1 MSAAGD
7 KIRQSEYDWNER
19 MLMDNLLGT
28 LLFMAIIGA
37 AIGGVTNHL
46 AIKMLFRPHEAK
58 YIKNWRVPFTPGLI
72 PKRRD
77 ELAKQLGLTV
87 VNYLL
92 TPETFRKKFFSKDI
106 QDKVEQFVQA
116 KVQETIFTE
125 DKTIQDWLNLAGFSN
140 MPTTIEQKVEA
151 IVVGQFESVKNTLS
165 TRSIRTLLSA
175 DIQNTIDAKIPVA
188 VGHILEKGEE
198 YFLSAEGELT
208 IKAMIDDFLSSKGSL
223 GGMINMFLGDSSSL
237 VGKVQ
242 RELVK
247 FLQTPGTNSLLT
259 KIFMQEW
266 EKLKDRPAMDYLEDI
281 NFEPILANLQSY
293 VKEQLAVAERLNHPI
308 SYYWPEGSSW
318 MQESVVPRLIEKA
331 FIQAEDKLEDVLKR
345 LNLQEVV
352 REQVDSFPVAKLEEL
367 VLGISK
373 REFKMIT
380 VLGAVLG
387 GLIGVVQGLIVHFI

>member
-1 MSAAGD
+1 VA
-7 KIRQSEYDWNER
+7 
-19 MLMDNLLGT
+19 

-46 AIKMLFRPHEAK
+46 AIKMLFRPYKAI

-106 QDKVEQFVQA
+106 QDKVEHFVQT
-116 KVQETIFTE
+116 KVEETIFTN
-125 DKTIQDWLNLAGFSN
+125 DKTIQDWLNLAGFSHL
-140 MPTTIEQKVEA
+140 PTTIEQKVEA
-151 IVVGQFESVKNTLS
+151 IVEGQFSSVKNTLS
-165 TRSIRTLLSA
+165 TKSIRTLLSD

-188 VGHILEKGEE
+188 VQHILEKGED
-198 YFLSAEGELT
+198 YFLSPEGEMT

-247 FLQTPGTNSLLT
+247 FLQAPGTTTLLT
-259 KIFMQEW
+259 KIFSQEW
-266 EKLKDRPAMDYLEDI
+266 EKLKDRPAMDFLQDVQ
-281 NFEPILANLQSY
+281 FDPILSKLQVY
-293 VKEQLAVAERLNHPI
+293 VKEQLAISERLNQPI
-308 SYYWPEGSSW
+308 SYYWPEGNDW
-318 MQESVVPRLIEKA
+318 AKYTVIPQVIEKA
-331 FIQAEDKLEDVLKR
+331 FVKAEEKLEDVLKR

-352 REQVDSFPVAKLEEL
+352 REQVDSFPVEKLEEL

-387 GLIGVVQGLIVHFI
+387 GLIGIVQGLIVYFI

>member
-1 MSAAGD
+1 
-7 KIRQSEYDWNER
+7 
-19 MLMDNLLGT
+19 MDNFIVT

-46 AIKMLFRPHEAK
+46 AIKMLFRPHNAI

-106 QDKVEQFVQA
+106 QEKVEQFVQT
-116 KVQETIFTE
+116 KVEETIFTN
-125 DKTIQDWLNLAGFSN
+125 DKTIQDWLNIAGFAH
-140 MPTTIEQKVEA
+140 MPATIEQKVEA
-151 IVVGQFESVKNTLS
+151 IVEGQFASVKNTLS
-165 TRSIRTLLSA
+165 TKSIRTLLSD

-188 VGHILEKGEE
+188 VQHILEKGED
-198 YFLSAEGELT
+198 YFLSPEGEMT

-247 FLQTPGTNSLLT
+247 FLQAPGTTTLLT
-259 KIFMQEW
+259 KIFSQEW
-266 EKLKDRPAMDYLEDI
+266 EKFKDRPAMDFLQDVQ
-281 NFEPILANLQSY
+281 FDPILSKLQVY
-293 VKEQLAVAERLNHPI
+293 VKEQLAISERLNQPI
-308 SYYWPEGSSW
+308 SYYWPEGNDW
-318 MQESVVPRLIEKA
+318 AKYTVIPQVIEKA
-331 FIQAEDKLEDVLKR
+331 FVKAEEKLEDVLKR

-352 REQVDSFPVAKLEEL
+352 REQVDSFPVEKLEEL

-387 GLIGVVQGLIVHFI
+387 GLIGIVQGLIVYFI

>member
-1 MSAAGD
+1 
-7 KIRQSEYDWNER
+7 
-19 MLMDNLLGT
+19 MDNFIVT

-46 AIKMLFRPHEAK
+46 AIKMLFRPYKAI

-106 QDKVEQFVQA
+106 QDKVEHFVQT
-116 KVQETIFTE
+116 KVEETIFTN
-125 DKTIQDWLNLAGFSN
+125 DKTIQDWLNLAGFAHL
-140 MPTTIEQKVEA
+140 PTTVEQKVEA
-151 IVVGQFESVKNTLS
+151 IVEGQFSSVKNTLS
-165 TRSIRTLLSA
+165 TKSIRTLLSD

-188 VGHILEKGEE
+188 VQHILEKGED
-198 YFLSAEGELT
+198 YFLSPEGEMT

-247 FLQTPGTNSLLT
+247 FLQAPGTTTLLT
-259 KIFMQEW
+259 KIFLQEW
-266 EKLKDRPAMDYLEDI
+266 EKLKDRPAMDFLQDVQ
-281 NFEPILANLQSY
+281 FDPILSKLQVY
-293 VKEQLAVAERLNHPI
+293 VKEQLAISERLNQPI
-308 SYYWPEGSSW
+308 SYYWPEGNDW
-318 MQESVVPRLIEKA
+318 AKYTVIPQAIEKA
-331 FIQAEDKLEDVLKR
+331 FVKAEEKLEDVLKR

-352 REQVDSFPVAKLEEL
+352 REQVDSFPVEKLEEL

-387 GLIGVVQGLIVHFI
+387 GLIGIVQGLIVYFI

>member
-1 MSAAGD
+1 
-7 KIRQSEYDWNER
+7 
-19 MLMDNLLGT
+19 MDNFIVT

-46 AIKMLFRPHEAK
+46 AIKMLFRPYKAI

-106 QDKVEQFVQA
+106 QDKVEHFVQT
-116 KVQETIFTE
+116 KVEETIFTN
-125 DKTIQDWLNLAGFSN
+125 DKTIQDWLNLAGFAHL
-140 MPTTIEQKVEA
+140 PTTIEQKVEA
-151 IVVGQFESVKNTLS
+151 IVEGQFSSVKNTLS
-165 TRSIRTLLSA
+165 TKSIRTLLSD

-188 VGHILEKGEE
+188 VQHILEKGED
-198 YFLSAEGELT
+198 YFLSPEGEMT

-247 FLQTPGTNSLLT
+247 FLQAPGTTTLLT
-259 KIFMQEW
+259 KIFSQEW
-266 EKLKDRPAMDYLEDI
+266 EKLKDRPAMDFLQDVQ
-281 NFEPILANLQSY
+281 FDPILSKLQVY
-293 VKEQLAVAERLNHPI
+293 VKEQLAISERLNQPI
-308 SYYWPEGSSW
+308 SYYWPEGNDW
-318 MQESVVPRLIEKA
+318 AKYTVIPQAIEKA
-331 FIQAEDKLEDVLKR
+331 FVKAEEKLEDVLKR
-345 LNLQEVV
+345 LNLKEVV
-352 REQVDSFPVAKLEEL
+352 REQVDSFPVEKLEEL

-387 GLIGVVQGLIVHFI
+387 GLIGIVQGLIVYFI

>member
-1 MSAAGD
+1 
-7 KIRQSEYDWNER
+7 
-19 MLMDNLLGT
+19 MDNFLVT
-28 LLFMAIIGA
+28 LLFMAVIGA

-46 AIKMLFRPHEAK
+46 AIKMLFRPHEAI

-106 QDKVEQFVQA
+106 QDKVEQFVQT
-116 KVQETIFTE
+116 KVEETIFTN
-125 DKTIQDWLNLAGFSN
+125 DKTIQDWLTLAGFSN
-140 MPTTIEQKVEA
+140 MPATIEQKVEA
-151 IVVGQFESVKNTLS
+151 IVEGQFESVKNTLS
-165 TRSIRTLLSA
+165 TKSIRTLLSA
-175 DIQNTIDAKIPVA
+175 DIQNAIDAKIPVA
-188 VGHILEKGEE
+188 VGHILEKGED
-198 YFLSAEGELT
+198 YFLSPEGEMT

-237 VGKVQ
+237 VAKVQ

-247 FLQTPGTNSLLT
+247 FMQAPGTSALLT
-259 KIFMQEW
+259 KIFTQEW
-266 EKLKDRPAMDYLEDI
+266 EKLKERPAMDFLQDI
-281 NFEPILANLQSY
+281 RFEPILLKLQTY
-293 VKEQLAVAERLNHPI
+293 VKEQLAVEERLNHPI
-308 SYYWPEGSSW
+308 SHYWPEGNSW
-318 MQESVVPRLIEKA
+318 MKETIIPQVIEKA
-331 FIQAEDKLEDVLKR
+331 FVKAEDKLEDVLER

-387 GLIGVVQGLIVHFI
+387 GLIGIVQGLIVYFI

>member
-1 MSAAGD
+1 
-7 KIRQSEYDWNER
+7 
-19 MLMDNLLGT
+19 MDNFIVT

-46 AIKMLFRPHEAK
+46 AIKMLFRPHNAI

-106 QDKVEQFVQA
+106 QEKVEQFVQT
-116 KVQETIFTE
+116 KVEETIFTN
-125 DKTIQDWLNLAGFSN
+125 DKTIQDWLNIAGFAH
-140 MPTTIEQKVEA
+140 MPATIEQKVEA
-151 IVVGQFESVKNTLS
+151 IVEGQFASVKNTLS
-165 TRSIRTLLSA
+165 TKSIRTLLSS
-175 DIQNTIDAKIPVA
+175 DMQDTLDAKIPVA
-188 VGHILEKGEE
+188 VNHILEKGEN
-198 YFLSAEGELT
+198 YFLSPEGEMT
-208 IKAMIDDFLSSKGSL
+208 IKAMIDDFLSSKGSF

-247 FLQTPGTNSLLT
+247 FLQAPGTSTLLT
-259 KIFMQEW
+259 KIFTQEW
-266 EKLKDRPAMDYLEDI
+266 EKLKDRPAMDFLQDMQ
-281 NFEPILANLQSY
+281 FDPILSKLQMY
-293 VKEQLAVAERLNHPI
+293 VKEQLAVAERLNQPI
-308 SYYWPEGSSW
+308 SYYWPEGNEW
-318 MQESVVPRLIEKA
+318 MKHSVIPQAIEKA
-331 FIQAEDKLEDVLKR
+331 FVKAEEKLEDVLTR

-352 REQVDSFPVAKLEEL
+352 REQVDSFPVEKLEEL

-387 GLIGVVQGLIVHFI
+387 GLIGIVQGLIVYFI

>member
-1 MSAAGD
+1 
-7 KIRQSEYDWNER
+7 
-19 MLMDNLLGT
+19 MDNFIVT

-46 AIKMLFRPHEAK
+46 AIKMLFRPYKAI

-106 QDKVEQFVQA
+106 QEKVEHFVQT
-116 KVQETIFTE
+116 KVEETIFTN
-125 DKTIQDWLNLAGFSN
+125 DKTIQDWLNLAGFAHL
-140 MPTTIEQKVEA
+140 PTTIEQKVEA
-151 IVVGQFESVKNTLS
+151 IVEGQFSSVKNTLS
-165 TRSIRTLLSA
+165 TKSIRSLLSD

-188 VGHILEKGEE
+188 VQHILEKGED
-198 YFLSAEGELT
+198 YFLSPEGEMT

-247 FLQTPGTNSLLT
+247 FLQAPGTTTLLT
-259 KIFMQEW
+259 KIFSQEW
-266 EKLKDRPAMDYLEDI
+266 EKLKDRPAMDFLQDVQ
-281 NFEPILANLQSY
+281 FDPILSKLQVY
-293 VKEQLAVAERLNHPI
+293 VKEQLRVSERLNQPI
-308 SYYWPEGSSW
+308 SYYWPEGNDW
-318 MQESVVPRLIEKA
+318 AKYTVIPQVIEKA
-331 FIQAEDKLEDVLKR
+331 FVKAEEKLEDVLKR

-352 REQVDSFPVAKLEEL
+352 REQVDSFPVEKLEEL

-380 VLGAVLG
+380 ILGAVLG
-387 GLIGVVQGLIVHFI
+387 GLIGIVQGLIVNFI

>member
-1 MSAAGD
+1 
-7 KIRQSEYDWNER
+7 
-19 MLMDNLLGT
+19 MDNFIVT
-28 LLFMAIIGA
+28 LIFMAVIGA
-37 AIGGVTNHL
+37 AIGGITNHL
-46 AIKMLFRPHEAK
+46 AIKMLFRPHNAI

-116 KVQETIFTE
+116 KVEETIFTN
-125 DKTIQDWLNLAGFSN
+125 DKTIQDWLSLAGFSN
-140 MPTTIEQKVEA
+140 MPATIEQKVEA
-151 IVVGQFESVKNTLS
+151 IVEGQFESVKNTLS
-165 TRSIRTLLSA
+165 TKSIRTLLSA

-188 VGHILEKGEE
+188 VDHILEKGED
-198 YFLSAEGELT
+198 YFLSPEGELT

-237 VGKVQ
+237 MSKVQ
-242 RELVK
+242 RELIK
-247 FLQTPGTNSLLT
+247 FLQKPGTSALLT
-259 KIFMQEW
+259 KIFTQEL
-266 EKLKDRPAMDYLEDI
+266 EKLKDRPAMDFLQDI
-281 NFEPILANLQSY
+281 HFEQILSKLQTY
-293 VKEQLAVAERLNHPI
+293 VKEQLALEERLNYPI
-308 SYYWPEGSSW
+308 SHYWPEGNSW
-318 MQESVVPRLIEKA
+318 MKETVIPQAIEKA
-331 FIQAEDKLEDVLKR
+331 FVKAEEKLEDVLKR

-352 REQVDSFPVAKLEEL
+352 REQVDSFPVEKLEEL

-387 GLIGVVQGLIVHFI
+387 GLIGIVQGLIVYFI

>member
-1 MSAAGD
+1 
-7 KIRQSEYDWNER
+7 
-19 MLMDNLLGT
+19 MDNFLVT

-46 AIKMLFRPHEAK
+46 AIKMLFRPHEAI

-77 ELAKQLGLTV
+77 ELARQLGLTV

-106 QDKVEQFVQA
+106 QDKVEQFVQT
-116 KVQETIFTE
+116 KVEETIFTN
-125 DKTIQDWLNLAGFSN
+125 DKTIQDWLTLAGFSH
-140 MPTTIEQKVEA
+140 MPTTIENKIEA
-151 IVVGQFESVKNTLS
+151 IVEGQFESMKNTLS
-165 TRSIRTLLSA
+165 TKSIHTLLSA
-175 DIQNTIDAKIPVA
+175 DIQQTIDAKIPVA
-188 VGHILEKGEE
+188 VRHILEKGED
-198 YFLSAEGELT
+198 YFLSPEGELT

-237 VGKVQ
+237 VAKVQ
-242 RELVK
+242 RELIK
-247 FLQTPGTNSLLT
+247 FLQAPGTTALLT
-259 KIFMQEW
+259 KIFTQEW
-266 EKLKDRPAMDYLEDI
+266 DKLKERPAMDFLQDI
-281 NFEPILANLQSY
+281 RFDLLLMKVQGY
-293 VKEQLAVAERLNHPI
+293 VKEQLAVEERLKQPI
-308 SYYWPEGSSW
+308 SYYWPEGNTW
-318 MQESVVPRLIEKA
+318 MKETVIPQVIEKA
-331 FIQAEDKLEDVLKR
+331 FVKAEEKLEDVLKR
-345 LNLQEVV
+345 LNLQEIV

-387 GLIGVVQGLIVHFI
+387 GLIGIVQGLIVYFI

>member
-1 MSAAGD
+1 
-7 KIRQSEYDWNER
+7 
-19 MLMDNLLGT
+19 MDNFLVT

-46 AIKMLFRPHEAK
+46 AIKMLFRPHEAI

-77 ELAKQLGLTV
+77 ELARQLGLTV

-106 QDKVEQFVQA
+106 QDKVEQFVQT
-116 KVQETIFTE
+116 KVEETIFTN
-125 DKTIQDWLNLAGFSN
+125 DKTIQDWLTLAGFSN
-140 MPTTIEQKVEA
+140 MPTTIENKIEA
-151 IVVGQFESVKNTLS
+151 IVEGQFESMKNTLS
-165 TRSIRTLLSA
+165 TKSIHTLLSA
-175 DIQNTIDAKIPVA
+175 DIQQTIDAKIPVA
-188 VGHILEKGEE
+188 VRHILEKGED
-198 YFLSAEGELT
+198 YFLSPEGELT

-237 VGKVQ
+237 VAKVQ
-242 RELVK
+242 RELIK
-247 FLQTPGTNSLLT
+247 FLQAPGTTALLT
-259 KIFMQEW
+259 KIFTQEW
-266 EKLKDRPAMDYLEDI
+266 DKLKERPAMDFLQDI
-281 NFEPILANLQSY
+281 RFDSILMKVQGY
-293 VKEQLAVAERLNHPI
+293 VKEQLAVEERLDHPI
-308 SYYWPEGSSW
+308 SYYWPEGNAW
-318 MQESVVPRLIEKA
+318 MKETVIPQVIEKA
-331 FIQAEDKLEDVLKR
+331 FVKAEEKLEDVLKR

-387 GLIGVVQGLIVHFI
+387 GLIGIVQGLIVYFI

>member
-1 MSAAGD
+1 
-7 KIRQSEYDWNER
+7 
-19 MLMDNLLGT
+19 MDNFLVT
-28 LLFMAIIGA
+28 LIFMAVIGA

-46 AIKMLFRPHEAK
+46 AIKMLFRPHKAI

-106 QDKVEQFVQA
+106 QEKVEQFVQT
-116 KVQETIFTE
+116 KVEETIFTN
-125 DKTIQDWLNLAGFSN
+125 DKTIQDWLSLAGFSN
-140 MPTTIEQKVEA
+140 MPATIEQKVEA
-151 IVVGQFESVKNTLS
+151 IVEGQFESVKNTLS
-165 TRSIRTLLSA
+165 TKSIRTLLSA

-188 VGHILEKGEE
+188 VDHILEKGEE
-198 YFLSAEGELT
+198 YFLSPEGELT

-237 VGKVQ
+237 MSKVQ
-242 RELVK
+242 RELIK
-247 FLQTPGTNSLLT
+247 FLQKPGTSALLT
-259 KIFMQEW
+259 KIFTQEF
-266 EKLKDRPAMDYLEDI
+266 EKLKDRPAMDFLQDI
-281 NFEPILANLQSY
+281 RFEQILSKLQTY
-293 VKEQLAVAERLNHPI
+293 VKEQLAVEERLNYPI
-308 SYYWPEGSSW
+308 SHYWPEGNSW
-318 MQESVVPRLIEKA
+318 MKETVIPQAIEKA
-331 FIQAEDKLEDVLKR
+331 FVKAEEKLEDVLER

-352 REQVDSFPVAKLEEL
+352 REQVDSFPVEKLEEL

-387 GLIGVVQGLIVHFI
+387 GLIGIVQGLIVYFI

>member
-1 MSAAGD
+1 
-7 KIRQSEYDWNER
+7 
-19 MLMDNLLGT
+19 MDNFLVT
-28 LLFMAIIGA
+28 LIFMAVIGA

-46 AIKMLFRPHEAK
+46 AIKMLFRPHEAI

-106 QDKVEQFVQA
+106 QEKVEQFVQA
-116 KVQETIFTE
+116 KVEETVFTN
-125 DKTIQDWLNLAGFSN
+125 DKTIQDWLSLAGFSN
-140 MPTTIEQKVEA
+140 MPATIEQKVDA
-151 IVVGQFESVKNTLS
+151 IVEGQFESVKNTLS
-165 TRSIRTLLSA
+165 TKSIRTLLSA

-188 VGHILEKGEE
+188 VDHILEKGED
-198 YFLSAEGELT
+198 YFLSPEGELT

-237 VGKVQ
+237 MTKVQ
-242 RELVK
+242 RELIK
-247 FLQTPGTNSLLT
+247 FLQKPGTSALLT
-259 KIFMQEW
+259 KIFTQEL
-266 EKLKDRPAMDYLEDI
+266 EKLKDRPAMDFLQDI
-281 NFEPILANLQSY
+281 RFEQILSRLQTY
-293 VKEQLAVAERLNHPI
+293 VKEQLAVEERLNYPI
-308 SYYWPEGSSW
+308 SHYWPEGNSW
-318 MQESVVPRLIEKA
+318 MKETVIPQAIEKA
-331 FIQAEDKLEDVLKR
+331 FVKAEEKLEDVLKR
-345 LNLQEVV
+345 LNLQEIV
-352 REQVDSFPVAKLEEL
+352 REQVDSFPVEKLEEL

-387 GLIGVVQGLIVHFI
+387 GLIGIVQGLIVYFI

>member
-1 MSAAGD
+1 
-7 KIRQSEYDWNER
+7 
-19 MLMDNLLGT
+19 MDNLFVT

-46 AIKMLFRPHEAK
+46 AIKMLFQPHEAI

-77 ELAKQLGLTV
+77 ELARQLGLTV

-106 QDKVEQFVQA
+106 HDKVEQFVQT
-116 KVQETIFTE
+116 KVEETIFTN
-125 DKTIQDWLNLAGFSN
+125 DKTIQDWLTLAGFSN
-140 MPTTIEQKVEA
+140 MPTTIENKIETIVE
-151 IVVGQFESVKNTLS
+151 GQFESMKNTSS
-165 TRSIRTLLSA
+165 TKSIHTLLSA
-175 DIQNTIDAKIPVA
+175 DIQYTIEAKIPVA
-188 VGHILEKGEE
+188 VRHILEKGED
-198 YFLSAEGELT
+198 YFLSPEGELT
-208 IKAMIDDFLSSKGSL
+208 IKAMIDDFLSSKGSF

-237 VGKVQ
+237 VAKVQ
-242 RELVK
+242 RELIK
-247 FLQTPGTNSLLT
+247 FLQAQGTTALLT
-259 KIFMQEW
+259 KIFTQEW
-266 EKLKDRPAMDYLEDI
+266 DKLKERPAMDFLQDI
-281 NFEPILANLQSY
+281 RFDLILMKVQGY
-293 VKEQLAVAERLNHPI
+293 VKEQLAVEERLNQPI
-308 SYYWPEGSSW
+308 SYYWPEGNTW
-318 MQESVVPRLIEKA
+318 MKETVIPQVIEKA
-331 FIQAEDKLEDVLKR
+331 FDKAEEKLEDVLKR

-387 GLIGVVQGLIVHFI
+387 GLIGIVQGLIVYFI

>member
-1 MSAAGD
+1 
-7 KIRQSEYDWNER
+7 
-19 MLMDNLLGT
+19 MDNFIVT

-46 AIKMLFRPHEAK
+46 AIKMLFRPHNAI
-58 YIKNWRVPFTPGLI
+58 YIKNWRLPFTPGLI

-92 TPETFRKKFFSKDI
+92 TPETFKKKFFSKDI
-106 QDKVEQFVQA
+106 QDKVEHFVQT
-116 KVQETIFTE
+116 KVEETIFTN
-125 DKTIQDWLNLAGFSN
+125 DKTIQGWLNLAGFSH
-140 MPTTIEQKVEA
+140 MPATIEQKVEA
-151 IVVGQFESVKNTLS
+151 IVEGQFSSVKNTLS
-165 TRSIRTLLSA
+165 TKSIRTLLSD

-188 VGHILEKGEE
+188 VQHILEKGED
-198 YFLSAEGELT
+198 YFLSPEGEMT

-247 FLQTPGTNSLLT
+247 FLQAPGTTTLLT
-259 KIFMQEW
+259 KIFTQEW
-266 EKLKDRPAMDYLEDI
+266 EKFKDRPAMDFLQDVQ
-281 NFEPILANLQSY
+281 FEPILSKLQVY
-293 VKEQLAVAERLNHPI
+293 VKEQLAISERLNQPI
-308 SYYWPEGSSW
+308 SYYWPEGNEW
-318 MQESVVPRLIEKA
+318 AKYTVIPQVIEKA
-331 FIQAEDKLEDVLKR
+331 FVKAEEKLEDVLKR

-352 REQVDSFPVAKLEEL
+352 REQVDSFPVEKLEEL

-387 GLIGVVQGLIVHFI
+387 GLIGIVQGLIVYFI

>member
-1 MSAAGD
+1 
-7 KIRQSEYDWNER
+7 
-19 MLMDNLLGT
+19 
-28 LLFMAIIGA
+28 MAIIGA

-46 AIKMLFRPHEAK
+46 AIKMLFRPHEAI

-106 QDKVEQFVQA
+106 QEKVEQFAQT
-116 KVQETIFTE
+116 KIEETIFTN
-125 DKTIQDWLNLAGFSN
+125 DKTIQDWLDLAGLSN
-140 MPTTIEQKVEA
+140 VPTTIEKKVES
-151 IVVGQFESVKNTLS
+151 IVAVQFESMKNTLS
-165 TRSIRTLLSA
+165 TKSIRTLLSA
-175 DIQNTIDAKIPVA
+175 DIQETVDAKIPVV
-188 VGHILEKGEE
+188 VGHILEKGED
-198 YFLSAEGELT
+198 YFLSPEGEMT
-208 IKAMIDDFLSSKGSL
+208 IKAMMDEFLASKGSL

-237 VGKVQ
+237 VGRVQ

-247 FLQTPGTNSLLT
+247 FLQSPGTTTLLT

-266 EKLKDRPAMDYLEDI
+266 DKLKDRPVMDFLEDI
-281 NFEPILANLQSY
+281 QFEPILANLQRY
-293 VKEQLAVAERLNHPI
+293 VKEQLAVADRLNYPI
-308 SYYWPEGSSW
+308 THYWPEGSIW
-318 MQESVVPRLIEKA
+318 MKESIVPRVVDKA

-352 REQVDSFPVAKLEEL
+352 REQVDSFPVSKLEEL

-387 GLIGVVQGLIVHFI
+387 GLIGIVQGIIVNLM

>member
-1 MSAAGD
+1 
-7 KIRQSEYDWNER
+7 
-19 MLMDNLLGT
+19 MDNFIVT

-46 AIKMLFRPHEAK
+46 AIKMLFRPYKAI

-106 QDKVEQFVQA
+106 QDKVEHFVQT
-116 KVQETIFTE
+116 KVEETIFTN
-125 DKTIQDWLNLAGFSN
+125 DKTIQDWLNLTGFAHL
-140 MPTTIEQKVEA
+140 PTTIEQKVEA
-151 IVVGQFESVKNTLS
+151 IVEGQFSSVKNTLS
-165 TRSIRTLLSA
+165 TKSIRTLLSD

-188 VGHILEKGEE
+188 VQHILEKGED
-198 YFLSAEGELT
+198 YFLSPEGEMT

-247 FLQTPGTNSLLT
+247 FLQAPGTTTLLT
-259 KIFMQEW
+259 KIFSQEW
-266 EKLKDRPAMDYLEDI
+266 EKLKDRPAMDFLQDVQ
-281 NFEPILANLQSY
+281 FDPILSKLQVY
-293 VKEQLAVAERLNHPI
+293 VKEQLAISERLNQPI
-308 SYYWPEGSSW
+308 SYYWPEGNDW
-318 MQESVVPRLIEKA
+318 AKYTVIPQAIEKA
-331 FIQAEDKLEDVLKR
+331 FVKAEEKLEDVLKR

-352 REQVDSFPVAKLEEL
+352 REQVDSFPVEKLEEL

-387 GLIGVVQGLIVHFI
+387 GLIGIVQGLIVYFI

>member
-1 MSAAGD
+1 
-7 KIRQSEYDWNER
+7 
-19 MLMDNLLGT
+19 MDNFIVT

-46 AIKMLFRPHEAK
+46 AIKMLFRPYKAI

-106 QDKVEQFVQA
+106 QDKVEHFVQT
-116 KVQETIFTE
+116 KVEETIFTN
-125 DKTIQDWLNLAGFSN
+125 DKTIQDWLNLAGFAHL
-140 MPTTIEQKVEA
+140 PITIEQKVEA
-151 IVVGQFESVKNTLS
+151 IVEGQFSSVKNTLS
-165 TRSIRTLLSA
+165 TKSIRTLLSD

-188 VGHILEKGEE
+188 VQHILEKGED
-198 YFLSAEGELT
+198 YFLSPEGEMT

-247 FLQTPGTNSLLT
+247 FLQAPGTTTLLT
-259 KIFMQEW
+259 KIFSQEW
-266 EKLKDRPAMDYLEDI
+266 EKLKDRPAMDFLQDVQ
-281 NFEPILANLQSY
+281 FDPILSKLQVY
-293 VKEQLAVAERLNHPI
+293 VKEQLAISERLNQPI
-308 SYYWPEGSSW
+308 SYYWPEGNDW
-318 MQESVVPRLIEKA
+318 AKYTVIPQAIEKA
-331 FIQAEDKLEDVLKR
+331 FVKAEEKLEDVLKR

-352 REQVDSFPVAKLEEL
+352 REQVDSFPVEKLEEL

-387 GLIGVVQGLIVHFI
+387 GLIGIVQGLIVYFI

>member
-1 MSAAGD
+1 
-7 KIRQSEYDWNER
+7 
-19 MLMDNLLGT
+19 MDNFLVT
-28 LLFMAIIGA
+28 LIFMAVIGA

-46 AIKMLFRPHEAK
+46 AIKMLFRPHKAI

-106 QDKVEQFVQA
+106 QEKVEQFVQT
-116 KVQETIFTE
+116 KVEETIFTN
-125 DKTIQDWLNLAGFSN
+125 DKTIQDWLSLAGFSN
-140 MPTTIEQKVEA
+140 MPATIEQKVEA
-151 IVVGQFESVKNTLS
+151 IVEGQFESVKNTLS
-165 TRSIRTLLSA
+165 TKSIRTLLSA

-188 VGHILEKGEE
+188 VDHILEKGED
-198 YFLSAEGELT
+198 YFLSSEGELT

-237 VGKVQ
+237 MSKVQ
-242 RELVK
+242 RELIK
-247 FLQTPGTNSLLT
+247 FLQKPGTSALLT
-259 KIFMQEW
+259 KIFTQEF
-266 EKLKDRPAMDYLEDI
+266 EKLKDRPAMDFLQDI
-281 NFEPILANLQSY
+281 RFEQILSNLQTY
-293 VKEQLAVAERLNHPI
+293 VKEQLAVEERLNYPI
-308 SYYWPEGSSW
+308 SHYWPEGNSW
-318 MQESVVPRLIEKA
+318 MKETVIPQAIEKA
-331 FIQAEDKLEDVLKR
+331 FVKAEEKLEDVLER
-345 LNLQEVV
+345 LNLQEIV
-352 REQVDSFPVAKLEEL
+352 REQVDSFPVEKLEEL

-387 GLIGVVQGLIVHFI
+387 GLIGIVQGLIVYFI

>member
-1 MSAAGD
+1 
-7 KIRQSEYDWNER
+7 
-19 MLMDNLLGT
+19 MDNFLVT

-46 AIKMLFRPHEAK
+46 AIKMLFRPHNAI

-106 QDKVEQFVQA
+106 QDKVEHFVQT
-116 KVQETIFTE
+116 KVEETIFTN
-125 DKTIQDWLNLAGFSN
+125 DKTIQDWLNLAGFSH
-140 MPTTIEQKVEA
+140 MPSTIEQKVEA
-151 IVVGQFESVKNTLS
+151 IVEGQFASVKNTLS
-165 TRSIRTLLSA
+165 TKSIRTLLSE

-188 VGHILEKGEE
+188 VHHILEKGED
-198 YFLSAEGELT
+198 YFLSPEGEMT

-247 FLQTPGTNSLLT
+247 FLQAPGTSTLLT
-259 KIFMQEW
+259 KIFTQEW
-266 EKLKDRPAMDYLEDI
+266 EKLKDRPAMDFLQDI
-281 NFEPILANLQSY
+281 QFEPILSKLQVY
-293 VKEQLAVAERLNHPI
+293 VKEQLAISERLNQPI
-308 SYYWPEGSSW
+308 SYYWPEGNEW
-318 MQESVVPRLIEKA
+318 AKYTVIPQVIDKA
-331 FIQAEDKLEDVLKR
+331 FVKAEEKLEDVLKR

-387 GLIGVVQGLIVHFI
+387 GLIGIVQGLIVYFI

>member
-1 MSAAGD
+1 
-7 KIRQSEYDWNER
+7 
-19 MLMDNLLGT
+19 MDNFLVT

-46 AIKMLFRPHEAK
+46 AIKMLFRPHEAI

-77 ELAKQLGLTV
+77 ELARQLGLTV

-106 QDKVEQFVQA
+106 QDKVEQFVQT
-116 KVQETIFTE
+116 KVEETIFTN
-125 DKTIQDWLNLAGFSN
+125 DKTIQDWLTLAGFSN
-140 MPTTIEQKVEA
+140 MPTTIENKIEA
-151 IVVGQFESVKNTLS
+151 IVEGQFESMKNTLS
-165 TRSIRTLLSA
+165 TKSIHTLLSA
-175 DIQNTIDAKIPVA
+175 DIQYTIEAKIPV
-188 VGHILEKGEE
+188 VVRHILEKGED
-198 YFLSAEGELT
+198 YFLSPEGELT

-237 VGKVQ
+237 VAKVQ
-242 RELVK
+242 RELIK
-247 FLQTPGTNSLLT
+247 FLQAQGTTALLT
-259 KIFMQEW
+259 KIFTQEW
-266 EKLKDRPAMDYLEDI
+266 DKLKERPAMDFLQDI
-281 NFEPILANLQSY
+281 RFDSILMKVQGY
-293 VKEQLAVAERLNHPI
+293 VKEQLAVEERLNQPI
-308 SYYWPEGSSW
+308 SYYWTEGNTW
-318 MQESVVPRLIEKA
+318 MKETVIPQVIDKA
-331 FIQAEDKLEDVLKR
+331 FVKAEEKLEDVLKR

-352 REQVDSFPVAKLEEL
+352 REQVDTFPVAKLEEL

-387 GLIGVVQGLIVHFI
+387 GLIGIVQGLIVYFI

>member
-1 MSAAGD
+1 
-7 KIRQSEYDWNER
+7 
-19 MLMDNLLGT
+19 MDNFLVT
-28 LLFMAIIGA
+28 LLFMAVIGA

-46 AIKMLFRPHEAK
+46 AIKMLFRPHEAI

-106 QDKVEQFVQA
+106 QDKVEQFVQT
-116 KVQETIFTE
+116 KVEETIFTN
-125 DKTIQDWLNLAGFSN
+125 DKTIQDWLTLAGFSN
-140 MPTTIEQKVEA
+140 MPATIEQKVEA
-151 IVVGQFESVKNTLS
+151 IVEGQFESVKNTLS
-165 TRSIRTLLSA
+165 TKSIRTLLSA
-175 DIQNTIDAKIPVA
+175 DIQNAIDAKIPVA
-188 VGHILEKGEE
+188 VGHILEKGED
-198 YFLSAEGELT
+198 YFLSPEGEMT

-237 VGKVQ
+237 VAKVQ

-247 FLQTPGTNSLLT
+247 FMQAPGTSALLT
-259 KIFMQEW
+259 KIFTQEW
-266 EKLKDRPAMDYLEDI
+266 EKLKERPAMDFMQDI
-281 NFEPILANLQSY
+281 HFEPILSKLQTY
-293 VKEQLAVAERLNHPI
+293 VKEQLAVEERLNHPI
-308 SYYWPEGSSW
+308 SHYWPEGNSW
-318 MQESVVPRLIEKA
+318 MKETIIPQVIEKA
-331 FIQAEDKLEDVLKR
+331 FVKAEDKLEDVLER

-352 REQVDSFPVAKLEEL
+352 REQVDSFPVEKLEEL

-387 GLIGVVQGLIVHFI
+387 GLIGIVQGLIVYFI

>member
-1 MSAAGD
+1 
-7 KIRQSEYDWNER
+7 
-19 MLMDNLLGT
+19 MDNFIVT

-46 AIKMLFRPHEAK
+46 AIKMLFRPYKAI

-106 QDKVEQFVQA
+106 QDKVEHFVQT
-116 KVQETIFTE
+116 KVEETIFTN
-125 DKTIQDWLNLAGFSN
+125 DKTIQDWLNLAGFAHL
-140 MPTTIEQKVEA
+140 PTTIEQKVEA
-151 IVVGQFESVKNTLS
+151 IVEGQFSSVKNTLS
-165 TRSIRTLLSA
+165 TKSIRTLLSD

-188 VGHILEKGEE
+188 VQHILEKGED
-198 YFLSAEGELT
+198 YFLSPEGEMT

-247 FLQTPGTNSLLT
+247 FLQAPGTTTLLT
-259 KIFMQEW
+259 KIFSQEW
-266 EKLKDRPAMDYLEDI
+266 EKLKDRPAMDFLQDVQ
-281 NFEPILANLQSY
+281 FDPILSKLQVY
-293 VKEQLAVAERLNHPI
+293 VKEQLAISERLNQPI
-308 SYYWPEGSSW
+308 SYYWPEGNNW
-318 MQESVVPRLIEKA
+318 AKYTVIPQAIEKA
-331 FIQAEDKLEDVLKR
+331 FVKAEEQLEDVLKR

-352 REQVDSFPVAKLEEL
+352 REQVDSFPVEKLEEL

-387 GLIGVVQGLIVHFI
+387 GLIGIVQGLIVYFI

>member
-1 MSAAGD
+1 
-7 KIRQSEYDWNER
+7 
-19 MLMDNLLGT
+19 MDNFLVT

-46 AIKMLFRPHEAK
+46 AIKMLFRPHEAI

-77 ELAKQLGLTV
+77 ELARQLGLTV

-106 QDKVEQFVQA
+106 QDKVEQFVQT
-116 KVQETIFTE
+116 KVEETIFTN
-125 DKTIQDWLNLAGFSN
+125 DKTIQDWLTLAGFSN
-140 MPTTIEQKVEA
+140 MPATIENKIEA
-151 IVVGQFESVKNTLS
+151 IVEGQFESMKNTLS
-165 TRSIRTLLSA
+165 TKSIHTLLSA
-175 DIQNTIDAKIPVA
+175 DIQQTIDAKIPVA
-188 VGHILEKGEE
+188 VRHILEKGED
-198 YFLSAEGELT
+198 YFLSPEGELT

-237 VGKVQ
+237 VAKVQ
-242 RELVK
+242 RELIK
-247 FLQTPGTNSLLT
+247 FLQAPGTTALLT
-259 KIFMQEW
+259 KIFTQEW
-266 EKLKDRPAMDYLEDI
+266 DKLKERPAMDFLQDI
-281 NFEPILANLQSY
+281 RFDSILMKVQGY
-293 VKEQLAVAERLNHPI
+293 VKEQLAVEERLDHPI
-308 SYYWPEGSSW
+308 SYYWPEGNTW
-318 MQESVVPRLIEKA
+318 MKETVIPQVIEKA
-331 FIQAEDKLEDVLKR
+331 FVKAEEKLEDVLKR

-387 GLIGVVQGLIVHFI
+387 GLIGIVQGLIVYFI

>member
-1 MSAAGD
+1 
-7 KIRQSEYDWNER
+7 
-19 MLMDNLLGT
+19 MDNFLVT

-46 AIKMLFRPHEAK
+46 AIKMLFRPHEAI

-77 ELAKQLGLTV
+77 ELARQLGLTV

-106 QDKVEQFVQA
+106 QDKVEQFVQT
-116 KVQETIFTE
+116 KVEETIFTN
-125 DKTIQDWLNLAGFSN
+125 DKTIQDWLTLAGFSN
-140 MPTTIEQKVEA
+140 MPTTIENKIEA
-151 IVVGQFESVKNTLS
+151 IVEGQFESMKNTLS
-165 TRSIRTLLSA
+165 TKSIHTLLSA
-175 DIQNTIDAKIPVA
+175 DIQYTIEAKIPV
-188 VGHILEKGEE
+188 VVRHILEKGED
-198 YFLSAEGELT
+198 YFLSPEGELT

-237 VGKVQ
+237 VAKVQ
-242 RELVK
+242 RELIK
-247 FLQTPGTNSLLT
+247 FLQAQGTTALLT
-259 KIFMQEW
+259 KIFTQEW
-266 EKLKDRPAMDYLEDI
+266 DKLKERPAMDFLQDI
-281 NFEPILANLQSY
+281 RFDSILMKVQGY
-293 VKEQLAVAERLNHPI
+293 VKEQLAVEERLNQPI
-308 SYYWPEGSSW
+308 SYYWTEGNTW
-318 MQESVVPRLIEKA
+318 MKETVIPQAIDKA
-331 FIQAEDKLEDVLKR
+331 FVKADEKLEDVLKR

-352 REQVDSFPVAKLEEL
+352 REQVDTFPVAKLEEL

-387 GLIGVVQGLIVHFI
+387 GLIGIVQGLIVYFI

>member
-1 MSAAGD
+1 
-7 KIRQSEYDWNER
+7 
-19 MLMDNLLGT
+19 
-28 LLFMAIIGA
+28 MAIIGA

-46 AIKMLFRPHEAK
+46 AIKMLFRPHNAI

-106 QDKVEQFVQA
+106 QEKVEQLVQT
-116 KVQETIFTE
+116 KVEETIFTN
-125 DKTIQDWLNLAGFSN
+125 DKTIQDWLNIAGFAH
-140 MPTTIEQKVEA
+140 MPATIEQKVEA
-151 IVVGQFESVKNTLS
+151 IVEGQFASVKNTLS
-165 TRSIRTLLSA
+165 TKSIRTLLSS
-175 DIQNTIDAKIPVA
+175 DMQDTLDAKIPVA
-188 VGHILEKGEE
+188 VNHILEKGED
-198 YFLSAEGELT
+198 YFLSPEGEMT
-208 IKAMIDDFLSSKGSL
+208 IKAMIDDFLSSKGSF

-247 FLQTPGTNSLLT
+247 FLQAPGTSTLLT
-259 KIFMQEW
+259 KIFTQEW
-266 EKLKDRPAMDYLEDI
+266 EKLKDRPAMDFLQDMQ
-281 NFEPILANLQSY
+281 FDPILSKLQMY
-293 VKEQLAVAERLNHPI
+293 VKEQLAVAERLNQPI
-308 SYYWPEGSSW
+308 SYYWPDGNEW
-318 MQESVVPRLIEKA
+318 MKHSVIPQAIEKA
-331 FIQAEDKLEDVLKR
+331 FVKAEEKLEDVLTR

-352 REQVDSFPVAKLEEL
+352 REQVDSFPVEKLEEL

-387 GLIGVVQGLIVHFI
+387 GLIGIVQGLIVYFI

>member
-1 MSAAGD
+1 
-7 KIRQSEYDWNER
+7 
-19 MLMDNLLGT
+19 MDNFLVT

-46 AIKMLFRPHEAK
+46 AIKMLFRPHEAI

-77 ELAKQLGLTV
+77 ELARQLGLTV

-106 QDKVEQFVQA
+106 QDKVEQFVQT
-116 KVQETIFTE
+116 KVEETIFTN
-125 DKTIQDWLNLAGFSN
+125 DKTIQDWLTLAGFSN
-140 MPTTIEQKVEA
+140 MPTTIENKIEA
-151 IVVGQFESVKNTLS
+151 IVEGQFESMKNTLS
-165 TRSIRTLLSA
+165 TKSIHTLLSA
-175 DIQNTIDAKIPVA
+175 DIQYTIEAKIPV
-188 VGHILEKGEE
+188 VVRHILEKGED
-198 YFLSAEGELT
+198 YFLSPEGELT

-237 VGKVQ
+237 VAKVQ
-242 RELVK
+242 RELIK
-247 FLQTPGTNSLLT
+247 FLQAQGTTALLT
-259 KIFMQEW
+259 KIFTQEW
-266 EKLKDRPAMDYLEDI
+266 DKLKERPAMDFLQDI
-281 NFEPILANLQSY
+281 RFDSILMKVQGY
-293 VKEQLAVAERLNHPI
+293 VKEQLAVEERLNQPI
-308 SYYWPEGSSW
+308 SYYWTEGNTW
-318 MQESVVPRLIEKA
+318 MKETVIPQAIDKA
-331 FIQAEDKLEDVLKR
+331 FVKAEEKLEDVLKR

-352 REQVDSFPVAKLEEL
+352 REQVDTFPVAKLEEL

-387 GLIGVVQGLIVHFI
+387 GLIGIVQGLIVYFI

>member
-1 MSAAGD
+1 
-7 KIRQSEYDWNER
+7 
-19 MLMDNLLGT
+19 MDNFLVT
-28 LLFMAIIGA
+28 LIFMAVIGA

-46 AIKMLFRPHEAK
+46 AIKMLFRPHNAI

-106 QDKVEQFVQA
+106 QEKVEQFVQT
-116 KVQETIFTE
+116 KVEETIFTN
-125 DKTIQDWLNLAGFSN
+125 DKTIQDWLSLAGFSN
-140 MPTTIEQKVEA
+140 MPATIEQKVEA
-151 IVVGQFESVKNTLS
+151 IVEGQFESVKNTLS
-165 TRSIRTLLSA
+165 TKSIRTLLSA

-188 VGHILEKGEE
+188 VDHILEKGED
-198 YFLSAEGELT
+198 YFLSPEGELT

-237 VGKVQ
+237 VAKVQ

-247 FLQTPGTNSLLT
+247 LLQAPGTSTLLT
-259 KIFMQEW
+259 KIFTQEL
-266 EKLKDRPAMDYLEDI
+266 EKLKDRPAMDFLKDI
-281 NFEPILANLQSY
+281 RFEQILSKLQTY
-293 VKEQLAVAERLNHPI
+293 VKEQLAVEERLNYPI
-308 SYYWPEGSSW
+308 SHYWPEGNSW
-318 MQESVVPRLIEKA
+318 MKETVIPQAIEKA
-331 FIQAEDKLEDVLKR
+331 FVKAEDKLEDVLKR

-352 REQVDSFPVAKLEEL
+352 REQVDSFPVSKLEEL

-387 GLIGVVQGLIVHFI
+387 GLIGIVQGLIVYFI

>member
-1 MSAAGD
+1 
-7 KIRQSEYDWNER
+7 
-19 MLMDNLLGT
+19 MDNFLVT

-46 AIKMLFRPHEAK
+46 AIKMLFRPHEAI

-106 QDKVEQFVQA
+106 QDKVEQFVQV
-116 KVQETIFTE
+116 KVEETFFTN
-125 DKTIQDWLNLAGFSN
+125 DKTIQDWLTLAGFSN
-140 MPTTIEQKVEA
+140 MPSTIEQKVEA
-151 IVVGQFESVKNTLS
+151 IVAGQFEAVKNTLS
-165 TRSIRTLLSA
+165 TRTIRTLLSE

-188 VGHILEKGEE
+188 VGHILEKGED
-198 YFLSAEGELT
+198 YFLSPAGELT
-208 IKAMIDDFLSSKGSL
+208 IKGMIDDFLSSKGSL
-223 GGMINMFLGDSSSL
+223 GGMINMFLGDSTSL

-247 FLQTPGTNSLLT
+247 FLQAPGTTSLLT
-259 KIFMQEW
+259 NIFTQEW

-281 NFEPILANLQSY
+281 EFEPILANLQRY
-293 VKEQLAVAERLNHPI
+293 VKEQLAVAERLQHPI
-308 SYYWPEGSSW
+308 SYYWPSGSTW
-318 MQESVVPRLIEKA
+318 MREIVVPQMVEKA
-331 FIQAEDKLEDVLKR
+331 FARAEDKLEDVLTR

-352 REQVDSFPVAKLEEL
+352 REQVDSFPVSKLEEL

-387 GLIGVVQGLIVHFI
+387 GLIGIVQGLIVYFV

>member
-1 MSAAGD
+1 
-7 KIRQSEYDWNER
+7 
-19 MLMDNLLGT
+19 MDNFLVI

-46 AIKMLFRPHEAK
+46 AIKMLFRPHNAI

-106 QDKVEQFVQA
+106 QEKVEQFVQT
-116 KVQETIFTE
+116 KVEETIFTN
-125 DKTIQDWLNLAGFSN
+125 DKTIQDWLNIAGFAH
-140 MPTTIEQKVEA
+140 MPATIEQKVEA
-151 IVVGQFESVKNTLS
+151 IVEGQFASVKNTLS
-165 TRSIRTLLSA
+165 TKSIRTLLSS
-175 DIQNTIDAKIPVA
+175 DMQDTLDAKIPVA
-188 VGHILEKGEE
+188 VSHILEKGED
-198 YFLSAEGELT
+198 YFLSPEGEMT
-208 IKAMIDDFLSSKGSL
+208 IKAMIDDFLSSKGSF

-247 FLQTPGTNSLLT
+247 FLQAPGTSTLLT
-259 KIFMQEW
+259 KIFTQEW
-266 EKLKDRPAMDYLEDI
+266 EKLKDRPAMDFLQDMQ
-281 NFEPILANLQSY
+281 FHPILSKLQMY
-293 VKEQLAVAERLNHPI
+293 VKEQLAVAERLNQSI
-308 SYYWPEGSSW
+308 SYYWPEGNEW
-318 MQESVVPRLIEKA
+318 MKNSVIPQAIEKA
-331 FIQAEDKLEDVLKR
+331 FVKAEEKLEDVLTR

-352 REQVDSFPVAKLEEL
+352 REQVDSFPVEKLEEL

-387 GLIGVVQGLIVHFI
+387 GLIGIVQGLIVYFI

>member
-1 MSAAGD
+1 
-7 KIRQSEYDWNER
+7 
-19 MLMDNLLGT
+19 MDNFIVT
-28 LLFMAIIGA
+28 LIFMAVIGA

-46 AIKMLFRPHEAK
+46 AIKMLFRPHNAI

-116 KVQETIFTE
+116 KVEETVFTN
-125 DKTIQDWLNLAGFSN
+125 DKTIQDWLSLAGFSN
-140 MPTTIEQKVEA
+140 MPVTIEQKVEA
-151 IVVGQFESVKNTLS
+151 IVEGQFESVKNTLS
-165 TRSIRTLLSA
+165 TKSIRTLLSV

-188 VGHILEKGEE
+188 VDHILEKGED
-198 YFLSAEGELT
+198 YFLSPEGELT

-237 VGKVQ
+237 VAKVQ

-247 FLQTPGTNSLLT
+247 LLQAPGTSTLLT
-259 KIFMQEW
+259 KIFTQEL
-266 EKLKDRPAMDYLEDI
+266 EKLKDRPAMDFLQDI
-281 NFEPILANLQSY
+281 RFESILSKLQTY
-293 VKEQLAVAERLNHPI
+293 VKEQLAVEERLNYPI
-308 SYYWPEGSSW
+308 SHYWPEGNSW
-318 MQESVVPRLIEKA
+318 MKETVIPQAIEKA
-331 FIQAEDKLEDVLKR
+331 FVKAEDKLEDVLKR

-352 REQVDSFPVAKLEEL
+352 REQVDSFPVEKLEEL

-387 GLIGVVQGLIVHFI
+387 GLIGIVQGLIVYFI

>member
-1 MSAAGD
+1 
-7 KIRQSEYDWNER
+7 
-19 MLMDNLLGT
+19 MDNFLVT

-46 AIKMLFRPHEAK
+46 AIKMLFRPHNAI

-106 QDKVEQFVQA
+106 QDKVEQFVQT
-116 KVQETIFTE
+116 KVEETIFTN
-125 DKTIQDWLNLAGFSN
+125 DKTIQDWLNLAGFSH

-151 IVVGQFESVKNTLS
+151 IVEGQFASVKNTLS
-165 TRSIRTLLSA
+165 TKSIRTLLSE

-188 VGHILEKGEE
+188 VHHILEKGED
-198 YFLSAEGELT
+198 YFLSPEGEMT

-247 FLQTPGTNSLLT
+247 FLQAPGTSTLLT
-259 KIFMQEW
+259 KIFTQEW
-266 EKLKDRPAMDYLEDI
+266 EKLKERPAIDFLQDI
-281 NFEPILANLQSY
+281 QFDPILSKLQVY
-293 VKEQLAVAERLNHPI
+293 VKEQLAITERLNQPI
-308 SYYWPEGSSW
+308 SYYWPEGNEW
-318 MQESVVPRLIEKA
+318 AKYTVIPQVIDKA
-331 FIQAEDKLEDVLKR
+331 FVKAEEKLEDVLKR

-352 REQVDSFPVAKLEEL
+352 REQVDSFPVEKLEEL

-387 GLIGVVQGLIVHFI
+387 GLIGIVQGLIVYFI

>member
-1 MSAAGD
+1 
-7 KIRQSEYDWNER
+7 
-19 MLMDNLLGT
+19 MDNFIVT

-46 AIKMLFRPHEAK
+46 AIKMLFRPHNAI

-106 QDKVEQFVQA
+106 QEKVEQFVQT
-116 KVQETIFTE
+116 KVEETIFTN
-125 DKTIQDWLNLAGFSN
+125 DKTIQDWLNIAGFAH
-140 MPTTIEQKVEA
+140 MPATIEQKVEA
-151 IVVGQFESVKNTLS
+151 IVEGQFASVKNTLS
-165 TRSIRTLLSA
+165 TKSIRTLLSS
-175 DIQNTIDAKIPVA
+175 DMQDTLDAKIPVA
-188 VGHILEKGEE
+188 VSHILEKGED
-198 YFLSAEGELT
+198 YFLSPEGEMT
-208 IKAMIDDFLSSKGSL
+208 IKAMIDDFLSSKGSF

-247 FLQTPGTNSLLT
+247 FLQAPGTSTLLT
-259 KIFMQEW
+259 KIFTQEW
-266 EKLKDRPAMDYLEDI
+266 EKLKDRPAMDFLQDMQ
-281 NFEPILANLQSY
+281 FDPILSKLQMY
-293 VKEQLAVAERLNHPI
+293 VKEQLAVAERLNQPI
-308 SYYWPEGSSW
+308 SYYWPEGNEW
-318 MQESVVPRLIEKA
+318 MKNSVIPQVIEKA
-331 FIQAEDKLEDVLKR
+331 FVKAEEKLEDVLTR

-352 REQVDSFPVAKLEEL
+352 REQVDSFPVEKLEEL

-387 GLIGVVQGLIVHFI
+387 GLIGIVQGLIVYFI

>member
-1 MSAAGD
+1 
-7 KIRQSEYDWNER
+7 
-19 MLMDNLLGT
+19 MDNFIVT

-46 AIKMLFRPHEAK
+46 AIKMLFRPHNAI

-106 QDKVEQFVQA
+106 QEKVEQFVQT
-116 KVQETIFTE
+116 KVEETIFTN
-125 DKTIQDWLNLAGFSN
+125 DKTIQDWLNIAGFAH
-140 MPTTIEQKVEA
+140 MPATIEQKVEA
-151 IVVGQFESVKNTLS
+151 IVEGQFASVKNTLS
-165 TRSIRTLLSA
+165 TKSIRTLLSS
-175 DIQNTIDAKIPVA
+175 DMQDTLDAKIPVA
-188 VGHILEKGEE
+188 VNHILEKGED
-198 YFLSAEGELT
+198 YFLSPEGEMT
-208 IKAMIDDFLSSKGSL
+208 IKAMIDDFLSSKGSF

-247 FLQTPGTNSLLT
+247 FLQAPGTSTLLT
-259 KIFMQEW
+259 KIFTQEW
-266 EKLKDRPAMDYLEDI
+266 EKLKDRPAMDFLQDMQ
-281 NFEPILANLQSY
+281 FDPILSKLQMY
-293 VKEQLAVAERLNHPI
+293 VKEQLAVAERLNQPI
-308 SYYWPEGSSW
+308 SYYWPDGNEW
-318 MQESVVPRLIEKA
+318 MKHSVIPQAIEKA
-331 FIQAEDKLEDVLKR
+331 FVKAEEKLEDVLTR

-352 REQVDSFPVAKLEEL
+352 REQVDSFPVEKLEEL

-387 GLIGVVQGLIVHFI
+387 GLIGIVQGLIVYFI

>member
-1 MSAAGD
+1 
-7 KIRQSEYDWNER
+7 
-19 MLMDNLLGT
+19 MDNFLVT
-28 LLFMAIIGA
+28 LLFMAVIGA

-46 AIKMLFRPHEAK
+46 AIKMLFRPHEAI

-106 QDKVEQFVQA
+106 QDKVEQFVQT
-116 KVQETIFTE
+116 KVEETIFTN
-125 DKTIQDWLNLAGFSN
+125 DKTIQDWLTLAGFSN
-140 MPTTIEQKVEA
+140 MPATIEQKVEA
-151 IVVGQFESVKNTLS
+151 IVEGQFESVKNTLS
-165 TRSIRTLLSA
+165 TKSIRTLLSA
-175 DIQNTIDAKIPVA
+175 DIQNAIDAKIPLA
-188 VGHILEKGEE
+188 VGHILEKGED
-198 YFLSAEGELT
+198 YFLSPEGEMT

-237 VGKVQ
+237 VAKVQ

-247 FLQTPGTNSLLT
+247 FMQAPGTSALLT
-259 KIFMQEW
+259 KIFTQEW
-266 EKLKDRPAMDYLEDI
+266 EKLKERPAMDFMQDI
-281 NFEPILANLQSY
+281 HFEPILSKLQTY
-293 VKEQLAVAERLNHPI
+293 VKEQLAVEERLNHPI
-308 SYYWPEGSSW
+308 SHYWPEGNSW
-318 MQESVVPRLIEKA
+318 MKETIIPQVIEKA
-331 FIQAEDKLEDVLKR
+331 FVKAEDKLEDVLER

-352 REQVDSFPVAKLEEL
+352 REQVDSFPVEKLEEL

-387 GLIGVVQGLIVHFI
+387 GLIGIVQGLIVYFI